1 MKWGLAVH
9 HQHLKRALFGV
20 PAAVLL
26 VVAGGFGEEIK
37 AADLAPAT
45 TLEVPS
51 SMPAAPN
58 WSGLYVGVHGGYGW
72 ADVTHTD
79 TFAPPDTVNY
89 DVDGGLFGGQIG
101 YNIQFGHAVFGI
113 EGDIAW
119 SGVDGSTAGPPIAAS
134 FDMDVI
140 ATIRGRFGWAFD
152 SFLLFGSIGAAW
164 ADVTTT
170 QGGFGSDSDNHTGI
184 VLGAGGA
191 WRATDNFSFRAEYL
205 YGNFGE
211 ESYDIGGAP
220 DLVEFETHT
229 LRAGFDWHLPVGR

>member
-1 MKWGLAVH
+1 MGLAVH
-9 HQHLKRALFGV
+9 NRHMRQALLAPTAAALLIVSVGV
-20 PAAVLL
+20 A
-26 VVAGGFGEEIK
+26 EESK
-37 AADLAPAT
+37 AADLAPAA
-45 TLEVPS
+45 TLDVPS

-58 WSGLYVGVHGGYGW
+58 WSGLYVGIHGGYGW
-72 ADVTHTD
+72 ADITHTD
-79 TFAPPDTVNY
+79 TFGTTPDTVNY

-101 YNIQFGHAVFGI
+101 YNVQFGNAVLGI

-119 SGVDGSTAGPPIAAS
+119 SGIDGSTAGPPIPAS
-134 FDMDVI
+134 FDLDVI

-164 ADVTTT
+164 ADVGTT
-170 QGGFGSDSDNHTGI
+170 QGGFGSDSNSHTGI

-191 WRATDNFSFRAEYL
+191 WRATDNISFTAEYL

-220 DLVEFETHT
+220 DLVDFETHM
-229 LRAGFDWHLPVGR
+229 LRAALNWHLPVGR